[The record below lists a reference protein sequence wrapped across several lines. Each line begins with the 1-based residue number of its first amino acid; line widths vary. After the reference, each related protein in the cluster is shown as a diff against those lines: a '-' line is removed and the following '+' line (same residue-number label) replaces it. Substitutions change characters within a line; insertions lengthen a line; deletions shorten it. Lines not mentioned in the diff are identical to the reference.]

1 MQSHVGTNNDYVDDE
16 DMLID
21 YETSDDEETSF
32 GEIFDKINKD
42 IDIYFASSANNHNL
56 LNLTS
61 NSLNEEE

>member
-32 GEIFDKINKD
+32 GEILDKINKD
-42 IDIYFASSANNHNL
+42 IDICFASSANNHNL
-56 LNLTS
+56 LNLTP